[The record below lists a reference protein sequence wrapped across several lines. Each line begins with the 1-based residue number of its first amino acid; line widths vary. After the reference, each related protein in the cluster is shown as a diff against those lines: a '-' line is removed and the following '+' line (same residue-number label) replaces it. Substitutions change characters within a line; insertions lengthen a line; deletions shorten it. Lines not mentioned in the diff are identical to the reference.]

1 MGCGKKE
8 QGKKMLKKN
17 KILGWLENLKE
28 LMNRM
33 DLVFGVKK
41 GLFLKKHRKVWI
53 WKFNYKVENN
63 LYR

>member
-1 MGCGKKE
+1 MGYGKKE
-8 QGKKMLKKN
+8 LGKKMLKKN

-41 GLFLKKHRKVWI
+41 GLFLKKH
-53 WKFNYKVENN
+53 
-63 LYR
+63 